1 MILLALSIV
10 DIPIAGAAKAA
21 AAASTG
27 AWRTCLDV
35 PGWNDVD
42 SVFRRFDRDGSGDIS
57 VKELRG
63 ALRQLAVRLDTELA
77 TEILNEFDQDEN
89 GSLSVPEFKR
99 LVARLQEIEQRQP
112 QGLTGLNTKEA
123 ARALFAALPVWH
135 TRQNRGAVNNEVVL
149 LLDSPHALLL
159 APCGRRSLWSPLPAV
174 AASCGRVSSLA
185 TSAPCGRCALTN
197 PTFAP
202 PRVQVRKLIGEG
214 RLDEAEDALRR
225 SVAACRTS
233 LGEAH
238 PHTLNAQ
245 SGLAVTLWQR
255 GRLDESERLQ
265 RLTLQAMEA
274 TLGGRHADTRTVRDN
289 LAVALRQRGKTEEA
303 DALLEANREKWRGGG
318 SAAALL
324 MVGLS
329 IM

>member
-135 TRQNRGAVNNEVVL
+135 TRQNRGAVNNEVATQGPVV
-149 LLDSPHALLL
+149 A
-159 APCGRRSLWSPLPAV
+159 APCGCRSLRSRLLACHLC
-174 AASCGRVSSLA
+174 SLRVSLR
-185 TSAPCGRCALTN
+185 T
-197 PTFAP
+197 
-202 PRVQVRKLIGEG
+202 
-214 RLDEAEDALRR
+214 DEPD
-225 SVAACRTS
+225 V
-233 LGEAH
+233 
-238 PHTLNAQ
+238 
-245 SGLAVTLWQR
+245 
-255 GRLDESERLQ
+255 
-265 RLTLQAMEA
+265 
-274 TLGGRHADTRTVRDN
+274 
-289 LAVALRQRGKTEEA
+289 
-303 DALLEANREKWRGGG
+303 
-318 SAAALL
+318 
-324 MVGLS
+324 
-329 IM
+329 